1 MERLRRRIRRILV
14 WVWEAVVG
22 DPRDYAPSNAN
33 FLGALL
39 PIGMSLL
46 GGLFKK
52 KAQGKASKQ
61 QADYAAQMKQYER
74 DMQRRGMESWNTQR
88 TSDVNRKRSLLK
100 AAITSKGWG
109 NSPIW
114 ESLGGM
120 DAFFNRPVSGLKD
133 TSMFDYAAPEQQ
145 QGGGGGWNMFG
156 DLLGTGAQAVA
167 AYQKEKAGEE
177 AGNQNALAQFF
188 GRAGGDP
195 SKAMEQQNNWNDFLA
210 ANK

>member
-156 DLLGTGAQAVA
+156 DLMGAGAQAYG
-167 AYQKEKAGEE
+167 AYQQGQAEKDAV
-177 AGNQNALAQFF
+177 NQNAWGAAL
-188 GRAGGDP
+188 GGAGFNPEEAKRRLDLLKSGP
-195 SKAMEQQNNWNDFLA
+195 PK
-210 ANK
+210 